1 MTIFTAYLWSKAAAD
16 KYCPYHDWEAVR
28 TQGQCQALCEA
39 KSLVECIGIAYS
51 DDIGYE
57 NHCYLCANDTLWDTT
72 NGTGFYLRPGIF
84 EVTFP

>member
-39 KSLVECIGIAYS
+39 KSLVECVGIAYS